1 MCAGARVHGRP
12 TPDSVRRVVF
22 FYLCVNFQCFFFG
35 AVSGVNNSDWL
46 VRVFLLVSF
55 FCVVFRRTENE
66 MDHHQYRQRLLH
78 HQRRMPGFPCRVEGW
93 LNICGELVVQVSES
107 SKEKKTWIL
116 ERIIIGTRRMT
127 TSRADQSRSDQ
138 SRETR

>member
-1 MCAGARVHGRP
+1 MCGCARSWP
-12 TPDSVRRVVF
+12 TNSGFRAACSVFLFVRESSV
-22 FYLCVNFQCFFFG
+22 FFFG